1 MMKTKVA
8 VAILV
13 AAGLAGSPLAANAK
27 SHKSKHHS
35 SMTSGANMK
44 SDKSG
49 NMGGANGSMAPSGT
63 GSATNGNGA
72 TSSSGGAS
80 SGK

>member
-1 MMKTKVA
+1 MMKTKLA

-13 AAGLAGSPLAANAK
+13 AAGLAGSTFTAEAK
-27 SHKSKHHS
+27 SHKHKHHS
-35 SMTSGANMK
+35 SMTSGATK

-49 NMGGANGSMAPSGT
+49 DMAPSGQGNT
-63 GSATNGNGA
+63 GSSTTAPP
-72 TSSSGGAS
+72 S

>member
-1 MMKTKVA
+1 MMKTKLA
-8 VAILV
+8 IAILV
-13 AAGLAGSPLAANAK
+13 TAGLAGSTFTAEAK
-27 SHKSKHHS
+27 SHKHSKHHS

-49 NMGGANGSMAPSGT
+49 GGAMNNNSMAPSGQGNT
-63 GSATNGNGA
+63 GSG
-72 TSSSGGAS
+72 SPPS